1 MGGVSPMSASAF
13 ANAAMVQ
20 VPQFP
25 LRSPTPNDT
34 MQCFKG
40 ITPQRS
46 ATPNEPMIH
55 QPVPM
60 RGQTVGILPAGRL
73 RDQRNTHGHSAPS
86 PCITPSMVV
95 PERPQSAPGVP
106 SAAMMIPRHF
116 MNKELEHLLLQA
128 MPDHYDD

>member
-1 MGGVSPMSASAF
+1 MSAGAF
-13 ANAAMVQ
+13 ANTAMVQ

-25 LRSPTPNDT
+25 LRSTTPNDT

-40 ITPQRS
+40 IAPQRS

-60 RGQTVGILPAGRL
+60 RGQNVAIPPAARL
-73 RDQRNTHGHSAPS
+73 RDQRNTHGHAVPS
-86 PCITPSMVV
+86 PCITPNTVPSMVV
-95 PERPQSAPGVP
+95 PERPQSAPGIP

-116 MNKELEHLLLQA
+116 MNKELEHLLLQ
-128 MPDHYDD
+128 